1 MASLVC
7 LWVTQPFRKVTW
19 SLISEK
25 VVCVVCINNNYLQN
39 KTNYFVS
46 IKSQFFRDQWY
57 FLNPLWSGYG
67 EQAAR
72 WGNISNIAGAGSDQD
87 RPWRSCLSSWWD
99 CQLGFSD
106 NSCSWKVEKQS
117 STIWTGHII
126 TIPLVYM
133 WGDAHFYW
141 THRLLHTPWLY
152 KRFATDLKI
161 LAKSRYLVMTS
172 KLLLIDLV
180 HILSR

>member
-1 MASLVC
+1 M
-7 LWVTQPFRKVTW
+7 
-19 SLISEK
+19 
-25 VVCVVCINNNYLQN
+25 
-39 KTNYFVS
+39 
-46 IKSQFFRDQWY
+46 
-57 FLNPLWSGYG
+57 
-67 EQAAR
+67 
-72 WGNISNIAGAGSDQD
+72 
-87 RPWRSCLSSWWD
+87 
-99 CQLGFSD
+99 
-106 NSCSWKVEKQS
+106 
-117 STIWTGHII
+117 TGHII